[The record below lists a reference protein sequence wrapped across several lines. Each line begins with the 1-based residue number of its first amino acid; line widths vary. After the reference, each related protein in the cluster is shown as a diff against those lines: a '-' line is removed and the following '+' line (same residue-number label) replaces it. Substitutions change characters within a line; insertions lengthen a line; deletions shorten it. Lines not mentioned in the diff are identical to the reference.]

1 MWSPLADL
9 SSSENLTAS
18 QKLPFPT
25 GIESKIKTNNSQDS
39 FYATYDDYIRD
50 LFETETE
57 TVERDGFQYEEEIT
71 DDKGRPILQLKAPTP
86 ENLELLA
93 EFIEQINQTGFTF
106 KGKQNSKG
114 NWIPTDEAIAEWE
127 NNNYVL
133 KDLGFKTVEDAYEA
147 IEQIKNLI
155 NYHNLYIRT
164 APTRTREQMAK
175 NKCQYEMYQICSTAS
190 NLVELMVGLDVAT
203 SVLKDP
209 KTGAVALS
217 PYNGDDKHS
226 APGNYFT
233 INQSCQEGQVGKDCV
248 GIGAVSIKVN
258 STTQYYADKILWK
271 GTAEDKQR
279 LILPKVDEWGNRN
292 DKKGD
297 NCYILGGVPR
307 YGLYNLYDKNAENGT
322 SNNSVE
328 IIKLLDSIQTEDDI
342 TPNVS
347 LSLAAMLS
355 VAVDNAKDLAL
366 AKINA
371 GPKMFGFYAYGI
383 SMGMDIRD
391 IARIVN
397 TPQGRIITKLCEGDI
412 TNGQMGAFSALQA
425 IKKLEGN
432 ISRDLTQFD
441 VQAERD
447 EGVKGAITIGD
458 RITRR
463 TASEVVQ
470 TLFAEYYTNVAKKK
484 YYWNLIKIPFVKRNK
499 GKISEDVTD
508 LSNIVY
514 QISSI
519 GKMDECIQYVKN
531 HPLWGQI
538 NVESS
543 FLYNKQDW
551 QASIYQ
557 LLEYCQKYGNLVKT
571 YYSSD
576 NETPYYYA
584 KNLRIL
590 AQGAEEMRILGTIL
604 SSNKGLKTKAE
615 DGINFVKTIENAVID
630 RKKTM
635 GIESDPKEDHIDFV
649 LFATDADYRKQ
660 AIYKYE
666 AVKHT
671 TNILD
676 VVANAPHFL
685 SYLRAC
691 AIPQAAFK
699 MGSVKFRARET
710 YYDQMADKIVK
721 VSGSVDK
728 AGVARGIEN
737 AVTYRMFKEWLAQE
751 HLEFMLPKGSKM
763 FVNRAQ
769 EPFVIEEDTPIP
781 LWTDNGLATFKLYM
795 DSQVIPTLK
804 SNPKY
809 SYNTFVQGLIPFE
822 LTKTGT
828 HAAITAYTL
837 EGNMMPFTEAQTMQ
851 MENYM
856 ADFMQMYGFRF
867 PNSKGSG
874 INSITNYADAFYIYA
889 QYVFNGKKGQRSLM
903 GLFDSENCA
912 LAKHFEQFEAKID
925 AETDYEFK
933 TDELAKW
940 CSPNSN
946 IYNPSAQSFYAT
958 DNKHFGRQYY
968 IQTKKT
974 EDAGDG
980 EHTITKKV
988 IERADNNNNITVRQ
1002 NYTNPET
1009 EEGRETPNRY
1019 ISQNTNVK
1027 DYVKKYITLD
1037 ESSGESVQVVANPY
1051 SGTYSLVPEG
1061 QLSPRSTRILEY
1073 LNDNISMCYSTD
1085 YDWESHTAINTID
1098 NTKLQAMLEKAI
1110 DEIDNNC
1117 GK

>member
-1 MWSPLADL
+1 
-9 SSSENLTAS
+9 
-18 QKLPFPT
+18 
-25 GIESKIKTNNSQDS
+25 
-39 FYATYDDYIRD
+39 
-50 LFETETE
+50 
-57 TVERDGFQYEEEIT
+57 
-71 DDKGRPILQLKAPTP
+71 
-86 ENLELLA
+86 
-93 EFIEQINQTGFTF
+93 
-106 KGKQNSKG
+106 
-114 NWIPTDEAIAEWE
+114 
-127 NNNYVL
+127 
-133 KDLGFKTVEDAYEA
+133 
-147 IEQIKNLI
+147 
-155 NYHNLYIRT
+155 
-164 APTRTREQMAK
+164 
-175 NKCQYEMYQICSTAS
+175 
-190 NLVELMVGLDVAT
+190 
-203 SVLKDP
+203 
-209 KTGAVALS
+209 
-217 PYNGDDKHS
+217 
-226 APGNYFT
+226 
-233 INQSCQEGQVGKDCV
+233 
-248 GIGAVSIKVN
+248 
-258 STTQYYADKILWK
+258 
-271 GTAEDKQR
+271 
-279 LILPKVDEWGNRN
+279 
-292 DKKGD
+292 
-297 NCYILGGVPR
+297 
-307 YGLYNLYDKNAENGT
+307 
-322 SNNSVE
+322 
-328 IIKLLDSIQTEDDI
+328 
-342 TPNVS
+342 
-347 LSLAAMLS
+347 
-355 VAVDNAKDLAL
+355 
-366 AKINA
+366 
-371 GPKMFGFYAYGI
+371 MFGFYAYGI

-397 TPQGRIITKLCEGDI
+397 TPQGRTITKLCEGDI

-441 VQAERD
+441 IQAEIA
-447 EGVKGAITIGD
+447 EGTKGAITIGNN
-458 RITRR
+458 ITTK
-463 TASEVVQ
+463 TASDIVQ

-484 YYWNLIKIPFVKRNK
+484 YYWQLIKIPFVKRNK
-499 GKISEDVTD
+499 GKLSEDITD

-519 GKMDECIQYVKN
+519 GKMDECIQYVKDN
-531 HPLWGQI
+531 PLWGQI
-538 NVESS
+538 NIASAS
-543 FLYNKQDW
+543 LYNRQDW

-576 NETPYYYA
+576 NGTPYYYA

-604 SSNKGLKTKAE
+604 SSNKGLKTKTE
-615 DGINFVKTIENAVID
+615 EGINFVKTIENAVID

-635 GIESDPKEDHIDFV
+635 GIEADPQEDHIDFI

-710 YYDQMADKIVK
+710 YYDQMVDEIVK

-751 HLEFMLPKGSKM
+751 HLEIMLPKGSKM
-763 FVNRAQ
+763 FVDRAQ
-769 EPFVIEEDTPIP
+769 EPIVIEKDTPIP

-795 DSQVIPTLK
+795 DSQVIPALK
-804 SNPKY
+804 SNPSY

-867 PNSKGSG
+867 PNSRGSG
-874 INSITNYADAFYIYA
+874 INTITNYADAFYIYVH
-889 QYVFNGKKGQRSLM
+889 YVFNGKKGQRSLM
-903 GLFDSENCA
+903 GLFDSENCL
-912 LAKHFEQFEAKID
+912 LAKHFEQFEARID

-968 IQTKKT
+968 VQTKET

-988 IERADNNNNITVRQ
+988 IKRADSNNSIEARQ
-1002 NYTNPET
+1002 NYVNPET
-1009 EEGRETPNRY
+1009 EEGGETANRY
-1019 ISQNTNVK
+1019 TSQNTNVK
-1027 DYVKKYITLD
+1027 DYLKKYITLD
-1037 ESSGESVQVVANPY
+1037 ESLGESAQVVANHY

-1061 QLSPRSTRILEY
+1061 LLSPRSTKILEY
-1073 LNDNISMCYSTD
+1073 LNNNISMCYSTG

-1098 NTKLQAMLEKAI
+1098 NTKLQAMLEEAI
-1110 DEIDNNC
+1110 NEIDNNC

>member
-1 MWSPLADL
+1 
-9 SSSENLTAS
+9 
-18 QKLPFPT
+18 
-25 GIESKIKTNNSQDS
+25 
-39 FYATYDDYIRD
+39 
-50 LFETETE
+50 
-57 TVERDGFQYEEEIT
+57 
-71 DDKGRPILQLKAPTP
+71 
-86 ENLELLA
+86 
-93 EFIEQINQTGFTF
+93 
-106 KGKQNSKG
+106 
-114 NWIPTDEAIAEWE
+114 
-127 NNNYVL
+127 
-133 KDLGFKTVEDAYEA
+133 
-147 IEQIKNLI
+147 
-155 NYHNLYIRT
+155 
-164 APTRTREQMAK
+164 
-175 NKCQYEMYQICSTAS
+175 
-190 NLVELMVGLDVAT
+190 
-203 SVLKDP
+203 
-209 KTGAVALS
+209 
-217 PYNGDDKHS
+217 
-226 APGNYFT
+226 
-233 INQSCQEGQVGKDCV
+233 
-248 GIGAVSIKVN
+248 
-258 STTQYYADKILWK
+258 
-271 GTAEDKQR
+271 
-279 LILPKVDEWGNRN
+279 
-292 DKKGD
+292 
-297 NCYILGGVPR
+297 
-307 YGLYNLYDKNAENGT
+307 
-322 SNNSVE
+322 
-328 IIKLLDSIQTEDDI
+328 
-342 TPNVS
+342 
-347 LSLAAMLS
+347 
-355 VAVDNAKDLAL
+355 
-366 AKINA
+366 
-371 GPKMFGFYAYGI
+371 MFGFYAYGI

-441 VQAERD
+441 IQAEKD
-447 EGVKGAITIGD
+447 EGVKGAITID
-458 RITRR
+458 KDKVRNN
-463 TASEVVQ
+463 ASEVVQ

-484 YYWNLIKIPFVKRNK
+484 YYYQLIKIPFVKRNK
-499 GKISEDVTD
+499 GKLSEDITD

-519 GKMDECIQYVKN
+519 GKMDECIEYVKN
-531 HPLWGQI
+531 HPFWGQI
-538 NVESS
+538 NVASS
-543 FLYNKQDW
+543 FLSNRQDW

-576 NETPYYYA
+576 NGTPYYYA

-590 AQGAEEMRILGTIL
+590 AQGAEEMRVLGTIL
-604 SSNKGLKTKAE
+604 SSNKGLKTKTE
-615 DGINFVKTIENAVID
+615 DGINFAKTIENAVID

-635 GIESDPKEDHIDFV
+635 GIEADPREDHIDFV

-710 YYDQMADKIVK
+710 YYDQMVDEIVK

-751 HLEFMLPKGSKM
+751 HLEFMLPKGSRM
-763 FVNRAQ
+763 FVDRAQ
-769 EPFVIEEDTPIP
+769 EPIVISEDTVIP

-795 DSQVIPTLK
+795 DSQVIPALK
-804 SNPKY
+804 SNPSY

-828 HAAITAYTL
+828 HASITAYTL
-837 EGNMMPFTEAQTMQ
+837 EGNMMPFTESQSMQ
-851 MENYM
+851 MENYT

-867 PNSKGSG
+867 PNSQVPG
-874 INSITNYADAFYIYA
+874 INTVTNYADAFYIYA

-946 IYNPSAQSFYAT
+946 IYNPTAQSFYAT
-958 DNKHFGRQYY
+958 DNKHFGRRYY

-980 EHTITKKV
+980 EHTVTKKV
-988 IERADNNNNITVRQ
+988 IERADNNNSIEVRQ
-1002 NYTNPET
+1002 NYVNPET
-1009 EEGRETPNRY
+1009 EEGGETANRY
-1019 ISQNTNVK
+1019 TSQNTNVR
-1027 DYVKKYITLD
+1027 DYLKKYVTLD
-1037 ESSGESVQVVANPY
+1037 ESLGESAQVVANFE
-1051 SGTYSLVPEG
+1051 SGTYRLVP
-1061 QLSPRSTRILEY
+1061 QDLLSPRSTKILEY
-1073 LNDNISMCYSTD
+1073 LNDNISTCYQID
-1085 YDWESHTAINTID
+1085 YDWESNTPINTI
-1098 NTKLQAMLEKAI
+1098 NNIKLQALLEEAI
-1110 DEIDNNC
+1110 NEIDNNC

>member
-1 MWSPLADL
+1 
-9 SSSENLTAS
+9 
-18 QKLPFPT
+18 
-25 GIESKIKTNNSQDS
+25 
-39 FYATYDDYIRD
+39 
-50 LFETETE
+50 
-57 TVERDGFQYEEEIT
+57 
-71 DDKGRPILQLKAPTP
+71 
-86 ENLELLA
+86 
-93 EFIEQINQTGFTF
+93 
-106 KGKQNSKG
+106 
-114 NWIPTDEAIAEWE
+114 
-127 NNNYVL
+127 
-133 KDLGFKTVEDAYEA
+133 
-147 IEQIKNLI
+147 
-155 NYHNLYIRT
+155 
-164 APTRTREQMAK
+164 
-175 NKCQYEMYQICSTAS
+175 
-190 NLVELMVGLDVAT
+190 
-203 SVLKDP
+203 
-209 KTGAVALS
+209 
-217 PYNGDDKHS
+217 
-226 APGNYFT
+226 
-233 INQSCQEGQVGKDCV
+233 
-248 GIGAVSIKVN
+248 
-258 STTQYYADKILWK
+258 
-271 GTAEDKQR
+271 
-279 LILPKVDEWGNRN
+279 
-292 DKKGD
+292 
-297 NCYILGGVPR
+297 
-307 YGLYNLYDKNAENGT
+307 
-322 SNNSVE
+322 
-328 IIKLLDSIQTEDDI
+328 
-342 TPNVS
+342 
-347 LSLAAMLS
+347 
-355 VAVDNAKDLAL
+355 
-366 AKINA
+366 
-371 GPKMFGFYAYGI
+371 MFGFYAYGI

-397 TPQGRIITKLCEGDI
+397 TPQGRTITKLCEGDI

-441 VQAERD
+441 IQAEIA
-447 EGVKGAITIGD
+447 EGTKGAITIGNNL
-458 RITRR
+458 TTK
-463 TASEVVQ
+463 TASDIVQ
-470 TLFAEYYTNVAKKK
+470 ALFAEYYTNVAKKK
-484 YYWNLIKIPFVKRNK
+484 YYQQLIKIPFVKRNK
-499 GKISEDVTD
+499 GKLSEDITD

-531 HPLWGQI
+531 NPLWGQI
-538 NVESS
+538 NIASAS
-543 FLYNKQDW
+543 LYNRQDW

-576 NETPYYYA
+576 NGTPYYYA

-604 SSNKGLKTKAE
+604 SSNKGLKTKTE
-615 DGINFVKTIENAVID
+615 EGINFVKTIENAVID

-635 GIESDPKEDHIDFV
+635 GIEADPQEDHIDFV

-710 YYDQMADKIVK
+710 YYDQMVDEIVK

-728 AGVARGIEN
+728 VGVARGIEN

-751 HLEFMLPKGSKM
+751 HLEIMLPKGSKM
-763 FVNRAQ
+763 FVDRAQ
-769 EPFVIEEDTPIP
+769 EPIVIEKDTPIP

-795 DSQVIPTLK
+795 DSQVIPALK
-804 SNPKY
+804 SNPSY

-867 PNSKGSG
+867 PNSQGSG
-874 INSITNYADAFYIYA
+874 INTITNYADAFYIYA
-889 QYVFNGKKGQRSLM
+889 HYVFNGKKGQRSLM

-968 IQTKKT
+968 IQTKET

-988 IERADNNNNITVRQ
+988 IKRADNNNSIAARQ
-1002 NYTNPET
+1002 NYVNPET
-1009 EEGRETPNRY
+1009 EEGGETANRY
-1019 ISQNTNVK
+1019 TSQNTNVK
-1027 DYVKKYITLD
+1027 DYLKKYVTLD
-1037 ESSGESVQVVANPY
+1037 ESLGESVQVVANHY
-1051 SGTYSLVPEG
+1051 SGTYSLVSEG
-1061 QLSPRSTRILEY
+1061 SLSPRSTKILEY
-1073 LNDNISMCYSTD
+1073 LNNNISMCYSTG

-1098 NTKLQAMLEKAI
+1098 NLKLQAMLEQAI
-1110 DEIDNNC
+1110 NEIDNNC